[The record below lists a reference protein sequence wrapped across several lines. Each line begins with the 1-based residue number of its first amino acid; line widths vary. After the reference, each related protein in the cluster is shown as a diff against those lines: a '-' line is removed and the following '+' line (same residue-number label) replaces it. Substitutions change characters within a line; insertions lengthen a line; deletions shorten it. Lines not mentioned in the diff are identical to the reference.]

1 MILNN
6 LADMI
11 QGLPGRIM
19 TWPEWVDVVIALAI
33 LLILASIPQTSKLAV
48 WIAVAILGLQ
58 ILARKA
64 GNP

>member
-1 MILNN
+1 MILHN
-6 LADMI
+6 LEQMI
-11 QGLPGRIM
+11 AGLPGRIM

-33 LLILASIPQTSKLAV
+33 LLILASIPATSKLAV

-64 GNP
+64 GSP